1 MLFYI
6 KYIERN
12 YIFYIHV
19 YIYIERIYVHIY
31 IYIFSYLGKM
41 LYFPY
46 WAVKH

>member
-1 MLFYI
+1 MYRKKLYI
-6 KYIERN
+6 LYTC
-12 YIFYIHV
+12 IHNILREYM
-19 YIYIERIYVHIY
+19 YIYIY